1 MKYNVLNN
9 HVCVELDVKD
19 EKHSSGLFLAGG
31 LDIDGG
37 IVWGTVLGLD
47 AHTEHSD
54 NVLIFVGDRV
64 AFRKFEGTEIKLDG
78 KTCYTIKREALVL
91 HERKE

>member
-9 HVCVELDVKD
+9 HVCVELDAKD

-31 LDIDGG
+31 LDLDSGV
-37 IVWGTVLGLD
+37 VWGTVLGLD
-47 AHTEHSD
+47 DQTTPLD
-54 NVLIFVGDRV
+54 KVMILVGDRV

-78 KTCYTIKREALVL
+78 KTCYIVKREAVAL
-91 HERKE
+91 HERT

>member
-9 HVCVELDVKD
+9 YVCVEMDVKD
-19 EKHSSGLFLAGG
+19 EKHSSGLFLAGN

-37 IVWGTVLGLD
+37 IVWGTVLGADKETANLD
-47 AHTEHSD
+47 KVVIVA
-54 NVLIFVGDRV
+54 GDRV

-78 KTCYTIKREALVL
+78 KTCYIVKREALVL
-91 HERKE
+91 HA